1 MLEKIYKMILE
12 SSPADSATILQSDL
26 LFILFFKGTMWFA
39 VECSRLNLLYHVVN
53 CYTGQYCYIRKSES
67 NNAVK

>member
-53 CYTGQYCYIRKSES
+53 CVTLGNI
-67 NNAVK
+67 VT

>member
-26 LFILFFKGTMWFA
+26 FIYLFF
-39 VECSRLNLLYHVVN
+39 
-53 CYTGQYCYIRKSES
+53 
-67 NNAVK
+67 